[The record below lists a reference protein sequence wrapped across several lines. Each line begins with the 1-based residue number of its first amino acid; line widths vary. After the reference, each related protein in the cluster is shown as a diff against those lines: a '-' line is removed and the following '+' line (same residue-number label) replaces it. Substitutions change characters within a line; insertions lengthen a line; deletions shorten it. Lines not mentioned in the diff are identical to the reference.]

1 MNELRGRTSQLR
13 IVAGREDGR
22 RTPSP
27 FASTTQGS
35 THDHDDFE
43 CSCFAHGT
51 GSHRQQ
57 VRRVREPLRH
67 RLLKKR

>member
-1 MNELRGRTSQLR
+1 M
-13 IVAGREDGR
+13 VAGHDEG

-27 FASTTQGS
+27 FSTTTQA
-35 THDHDDFE
+35 HDHDDFE

-51 GSHRQQ
+51 GTHRQL

>member
-13 IVAGREDGR
+13 MVAGHDEGR
-22 RTPSP
+22 SSSP
-27 FASTTQGS
+27 FSSAAPAA
-35 THDHDDFE
+35 HNHDDFE

-51 GSHRQQ
+51 GTHRAL